1 VSGTPHPGGG
11 TGPSGPFVIAIDGPA
26 GTGKSTV
33 ARRVAQALTA
43 GYLDTGAMYR
53 IVTLAVLDAGV
64 DPDDPDAVAELLPRL
79 GFETPVNPGMQ
90 YHRLGDRDVTTEIR
104 GAAVTLAVTPV
115 SANPAVR
122 AYLLDRQQVLAHSGR
137 MVVEGRDIGTVVVP
151 DATLKIY
158 LTADAGERAR
168 RRHQQM
174 AGSRARS
181 EPAGNVAASGAAA
194 LPSGAVVP
202 SGAAALASG
211 AAALPSGAAGSGS
224 AAVAGSG
231 SAAGISG
238 PAAGATHTADHA
250 ADLAAVARDLHRRDT
265 KDSTRAHAPLQAAA
279 DAVVIDSSTLAVD
292 ETVSRI
298 LALAKE
304 RGVR

>member
-1 VSGTPHPGGG
+1 MSGTPHPGGG
-11 TGPSGPFVIAIDGPA
+11 AAPGGPFVIAIDGPA

-33 ARRVAQALTA
+33 ARRVAQALNA

-64 DPDDPDAVAELLPRL
+64 DPDNADAVAELLPQL
-79 GFETPVNPGMQ
+79 TFETPINPGMQ
-90 YHRLGDRDVTTEIR
+90 HHRLADRDVSTEIR

-122 AYLLDRQQVLAHSGR
+122 AFLLERQRYLAHSGR

-168 RRHQQM
+168 RRHQQNVNIRARAENGSGSSA
-174 AGSRARS
+174 AGSS
-181 EPAGNVAASGAAA
+181 SSG
-194 LPSGAVVP
+194 GTV
-202 SGAAALASG
+202 
-211 AAALPSGAAGSGS
+211 SGAAGSGG
-224 AAVAGSG
+224 AGVG
-231 SAAGISG
+231 ARALTAGT
-238 PAAGATHTADHA
+238 PAGTTQTADTA
-250 ADLAAVARDLHRRDT
+250 ADLAAVAQDLHRRDT

-279 DAVVIDSSTLAVD
+279 DADVIDSSTLEVD
-292 ETVSRI
+292 ETVSRV